1 MYVNL
6 GIRLNTFHSHASIM
20 KKVKTI
26 LISLLVINAIYIFS
40 RVYNNLDYLSLYKN
54 VRAESHSACE
64 PFHNTADVVAMR
76 RGRNNG
82 NWSYT
87 RQLDTADNDSM
98 KHSEVDNVKWTH
110 TGQLKEANGESMKSD
125 KDDKYN
131 WSNIGQV
138 KKAGDLSI
146 KLDINDKYNWS
157 YSGQFNKEYAHFA
170 PAMNMT
176 EYTRYMDLIT
186 VFKGALEAFN
196 ITYML
201 SMGSVL
207 GAYMHHGFIPWDE
220 DFDCRVNVSQT
231 HILKKALTD
240 ISGYTLLSPPH
251 YFWKFYSN
259 NFAKSGHSEW
269 NWPFIDIRFYADN
282 ETHLSDVPCK
292 NQPNYFD
299 PRSEILPLENGIFEN
314 MIFPVPRNMEAYL
327 HRRYKMHGQC
337 LTHHWNH
344 KTNRRMGKS
353 SRMPCHKLF
362 GVYPLVHQFQL
373 GNSSFEE
380 LRLGNKVLYTV
391 DRTSMKLLKPKIL
404 W

>member
-1 MYVNL
+1 
-6 GIRLNTFHSHASIM
+6 
-20 KKVKTI
+20 
-26 LISLLVINAIYIFS
+26 
-40 RVYNNLDYLSLYKN
+40 
-54 VRAESHSACE
+54 
-64 PFHNTADVVAMR
+64 MR
-76 RGRNNG
+76 RINIPGRRND

-87 RQLDTADNDSM
+87 RHLITADVDSM
-98 KHSEVDNVKWTH
+98 KHSKDDYVNWTH
-110 TGQLKEANGESMKSD
+110 IVQIKEANGDSMKSD
-125 KDDKYN
+125 RNDKYN
-131 WSNIGQV
+131 WSINIGQV
-138 KKAGDLSI
+138 KKAGGISI

-157 YSGQFNKEYAHFA
+157 YTGQFNKDYKQFA

-176 EYTRYMDLIT
+176 DYIRYMDLIT
-186 VFKGALEAFN
+186 VFKGALDAFK

-201 SMGSVL
+201 DFGSVL
-207 GAYMHHGFIPWDE
+207 GAYRHHGFIPWDE

-240 ISGYTLLSPPH
+240 ISGHTLLSPPH

-259 NFAKSGHSEW
+259 NCAKAGHSEW
-269 NWPFIDIRFYADN
+269 NWPFIDIRFFADN
-282 ETHLSDVPCK
+282 ETHVSDVPCK

-299 PRSEILPLENGIFEN
+299 PKSEILPLENGIFEN

-327 HRRYKMHGQC
+327 HRRYEMHGQC

-344 KTNRRMGKS
+344 KANRRQGKS

-362 GVYPLVHQFQL
+362 GIYPLVHQFQL
-373 GNSSFEE
+373 SNSSFEE

-391 DRTSMKLLKPKIL
+391 ERPSMKLMKPKIL